1 MVLKG
6 QSEEVMDCREQK
18 QDPFPPPH
26 TEQIYGIKGTV
37 GGGGGVGVGLRG
49 AEDSI
54 KGTVGR
60 GGGVGLRGTE
70 AGPVSTSA
78 H

>member
-6 QSEEVMDCREQK
+6 QSVEEEEEDWGEQK

-26 TEQIYGIKGTV
+26 TEQINGIKGTI
-37 GGGGGVGVGLRG
+37 GGGGG
-49 AEDSI
+49 
-54 KGTVGR
+54 
-60 GGGVGLRGTE
+60 GGGLGGAE
-70 AGPVSTSA
+70 AGPVSTTA